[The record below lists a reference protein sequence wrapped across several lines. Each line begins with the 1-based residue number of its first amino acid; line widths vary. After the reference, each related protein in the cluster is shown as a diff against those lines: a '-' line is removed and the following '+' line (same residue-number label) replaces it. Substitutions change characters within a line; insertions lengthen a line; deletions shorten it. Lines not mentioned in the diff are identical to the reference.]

1 MTAALLTVI
10 AGAGACDRGNGG
22 FADRCRKAG
31 ACDGGRMSDW
41 GVQ

>member
-10 AGAGACDRGNGG
+10 AGAGACDRGSGG

-31 ACDGGRMSDW
+31 TCDGDRMSDR
-41 GVQ
+41 GVK